1 MKKLFFTVVA
11 SAVFIPVFVYASW
24 WNPLTWFGSKDNNV
38 TQYTVPEPREI
49 NPSPLTETQATSS
62 KKIDAC
68 FGTLSLKA
76 TTTEVSAW
84 KLFETLGFALKY
96 PEDMVTIDLADKT
109 GNSDM
114 TYKITDVKHGY
125 SAFVKMYKLK
135 ESSYRAT
142 YKNSPSI
149 VYELRSNT
157 WWKDQ
162 YVWDPAT
169 LEECSPNES
178 GKTNDGKYS
187 IYTTGDGD
195 AGAFYTN
202 YFIVLRDVTKT
213 DNYEPLVIQFRIS
226 GDGNDPNF
234 NFFKSFNDILEMMI
248 KTVELRPTSR
258 G

>member
-1 MKKLFFTVVA
+1 MDVKNLK
-11 SAVFIPVFVYASW
+11 
-24 WNPLTWFGSKDNNV
+24 
-38 TQYTVPEPREI
+38 REI
-49 NPSPLTETQATSS
+49 NLFEIYLQTEKRYSEHTVSYYIYSLKQLKDFIFMSKDSSLS
-62 KKIDAC
+62 KKSVCQWIY
-68 FGTLSLKA
+68 FLYEKGLKPQSINKKLTVIRSFIRFLSIKKNDCL
-76 TTTEVSAW
+76 SAI
-84 KLFETLGFALKY
+84 K
-96 PEDMVTIDLADKT
+96 DI
-109 GNSDM
+109 
-114 TYKITDVKHGY
+114 
-125 SAFVKMYKLK
+125 YKLK